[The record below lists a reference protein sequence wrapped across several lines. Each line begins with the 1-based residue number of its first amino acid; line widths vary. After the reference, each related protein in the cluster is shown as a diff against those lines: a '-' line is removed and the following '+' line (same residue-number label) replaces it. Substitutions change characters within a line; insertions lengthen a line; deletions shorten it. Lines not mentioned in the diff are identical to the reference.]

1 MLLLTCAVFVL
12 HVTTVAGQT
21 RVRSET
27 PATPAVRQVDAVS
40 LASVRRLVH
49 AVARQ
54 QHAMDAGQRVAAW
67 TDVSLV
73 LSSVVAVPSGTSS
86 PALSFEQVYGAIERG
101 QDLPLYATAGVGA
114 RDEAADRLLALGYS
128 AGEVADVL
136 GRRITQQALDR
147 ARLMIATGGDRQAA
161 ADYLDRQYRR
171 IRAAQTPPAPVV
183 PSGRGRLPATSYDAF
198 IERYA
203 AQHRVDPGVVRAIM
217 ATESNFNPA
226 ARSRAGAIGLMQLMP
241 GTARELG
248 VNPLVPEQN
257 IEGGVRYFAQLLKM
271 FGRLELALVAYNA
284 GPGFA
289 ERYASGKTGLY
300 GETRDYVARVLRRLG
315 LGR

>member
-1 MLLLTCAVFVL
+1 MGDGA
-12 HVTTVAGQT
+12 
-21 RVRSET
+21 
-27 PATPAVRQVDAVS
+27 
-40 LASVRRLVH
+40 
-49 AVARQ
+49 
-54 QHAMDAGQRVAAW
+54 RVAAW

-73 LSSVVAVPSGTSS
+73 LTSVVAPPDGSNGS
-86 PALSFEQVYGAIERG
+86 ALSFQQVYEALEQGRG
-101 QDLPLYATAGVGA
+101 LTMTATTGVGA

-128 AGEVADVL
+128 AREVADVL
-136 GRRITQQALDR
+136 GRRISQHALDT
-147 ARLMIATGGDRQAA
+147 ARLMIATGADRQAA

-171 IRAAQTPPAPVV
+171 IKAAQTPQAS
-183 PSGRGRLPATSYDAF
+183 PSSAGRGRLPATPYDSF
-198 IERYA
+198 IARYA
-203 AQHRVDPGVVRAIM
+203 AQHRVDPAVVRAIM
-217 ATESNFNPA
+217 ATESNFNPT

-248 VNPLVPEQN
+248 VNPFVPEQN
-257 IEGGVRYFAQLLKM
+257 VEGGVRYFAQLMRM

-300 GETRDYVARVLRRLG
+300 GETRDYVARVLSRLG